1 VAAAAH
7 WVPLAVVA
15 VYVVAL
21 FVVTWWAKR
30 LTARGGGGIIGY
42 LLAGR
47 NLPAGVGAALLAGLA
62 VGGASTIGVAE
73 RAYQVGLS
81 AGWYNAAWAF
91 GAVVMGLAAARR
103 FRRMEITTLPELF
116 ERCYGT
122 AARVIGV
129 MGQLVIQVVITS
141 LQYVAGGAILS
152 SLMPGVFSFRAGM
165 AVTAVVF
172 VGITLI
178 GGFWAAGLTNVINVI
193 VIYLGVVLGALL
205 TVRRLGGV
213 SELVAALPD
222 GHPGFD
228 LGAVGGGLIL
238 AWFIVMLTTVHG
250 TQAVIQ
256 VGFAARDERSAAR
269 TYLLGGLI
277 IAPVGFI
284 SALLGIAAAA
294 QHPGI
299 VPAEALPK
307 AVLGLPPLAAGII
320 LAGLWA
326 ADVSTASALLLG
338 SATLVSTDVVKRFF
352 VPDLS
357 PKRDVLLSR
366 VTVLALSVATFLLA
380 LTVSGILEMLLV
392 GLTLTTAYTLIVVM
406 TMFAPSLCRRS
417 SATWTLLTTMLA
429 LVAWLLAP
437 ASWRVFPHPIYF
449 TWLVSLATFFL
460 VAVADTRP
468 LGSSIPQGP
477 LGSDSGSA
485 EAVPASNRT
494 P

>member
-1 VAAAAH
+1 MSGGTHWLPVAI
-7 WVPLAVVA
+7 VA
-15 VYVVAL
+15 LYVVAL
-21 FVVTWWAKR
+21 FAMTWWARR
-30 LTARGGGGIIGY
+30 LTARGGGGVVGY

-73 RAYQVGLS
+73 RAYQVGIS

-103 FRRMEITTLPELF
+103 YRRMEITTLPELF
-116 ERCYGT
+116 ERHYGT

-129 MGQLVIQVVITS
+129 AGQLVIQVVITS

-152 SLMPGVFSFRAGM
+152 SLMPGIFSFRGGM

-172 VGITLI
+172 VGITLV
-178 GGFWAAGLTNVINVI
+178 GGFWAAGLTNVVNVI

-205 TVRRLGGV
+205 TVGKLGGIG
-213 SELVAALPD
+213 ELAAALPA

-228 LGAVGGGLIL
+228 LWAVGGGLIA
-238 AWFIVMLTTVHG
+238 AWFIVMLTTVHS

-256 VGFAARDERSAAR
+256 VGFAAKDERSAAR

-277 IAPVGFI
+277 IAPIGFI
-284 SALLGIAAAA
+284 SALLGMAAAV
-294 QHPGI
+294 QYPGI

-307 AVLGLPPLAAGII
+307 VVLGLPPLAAGII

-352 VPDLS
+352 APELS
-357 PKRDVLLSR
+357 QAKEMLVSR
-366 VTVLALSVATFLLA
+366 VTVLTLSVVTFLLA
-380 LTVSGILEMLLV
+380 LTVTGILKMLLA
-392 GLTLTTAYTLIVVM
+392 GLTLTTAYTLIVLM
-406 TMFAPSLCRRS
+406 TMFAPRLCRRS
-417 SATWTLLTTMLA
+417 SATWTLVTTMLA
-429 LVAWLLAP
+429 LIAWLLAP
-437 ASWRVFPHPIYF
+437 ASWRILPHPIYF
-449 TWLVSLATFFL
+449 TWLVSLLTFFL
-460 VAVADTRP
+460 VALIDRRRIE
-468 LGSSIPQGP
+468 G
-477 LGSDSGSA
+477 
-485 EAVPASNRT
+485 
-494 P
+494 